1 MIKFAPKLEKGV
13 TMERSILKNIEEWC
27 VERRRKPLILM
38 GARQVGKTWLMDE
51 FARRHYPNDTVRVNF
66 MKNDALRDNF
76 EKIDLDPKTVVEIIS
91 INTGKKIVPGK
102 TLLILDEIQE
112 SPRALT
118 SLKFFNEDM
127 PELAV
132 MAAGSLLGL
141 AVDRN
146 KKRGRES
153 NGAKASF
160 PVGKVTFIDVPPMTF
175 EEFLVAIGEDVKCEA
190 LGNRKW
196 EMVNVF
202 NDTYCEFLRKYY
214 FIGGMPEA
222 VLAYSEEKDYRLVR
236 KVQKSILKAYDEDFV
251 KHSDGSLLSKIRLL
265 WGAIPSQLSK
275 ENKKFLYTALR
286 EGARAREYEVA
297 LQWLEDAGMTRI
309 VRNVAAPMMPLAAY
323 EDFSAFKLYAHDVGL
338 IAAMSEIPQQ
348 VLLEGSSI
356 FTHFKGSL
364 TEQFAL
370 QELTAYGCGA
380 HYWSPG
386 NSRAELEFLVQVGS
400 KICPIEAKAE
410 KNLRAKSLMTYIEKY
425 KPEKAVRLSTSKRM
439 SHGVLEDY
447 PLYSIHEMLMD
458 LDG

>member
-1 MIKFAPKLEKGV
+1 
-13 TMERSILKNIEEWC
+13 MERKILKDIEEWDAG
-27 VERRRKPLILM
+27 RTRKPLILM

-51 FARRHYPNDTVRVNF
+51 FANKHYPDDTVRVNF
-66 MKNDALRDNF
+66 MKNDRLRENF
-76 EKIDLDPKTVVEIIS
+76 ESIDLDPQTVVETIS

-118 SLKFFNEDM
+118 ALKFFNEDM

-132 MAAGSLLGL
+132 ISAGSLLGL
-141 AVDRN
+141 AVDRR
-146 KKRGRES
+146 KKKTKKNEID
-153 NGAKASF
+153 GAKASF

-175 EEFLVAIGEDVKCEA
+175 EEFLVAIGEDVKCEI
-190 LGNRKW
+190 LRKRNWKMGNL
-196 EMVNVF
+196 F
-202 NDTYCEFLRKYY
+202 NKTFCEYLRKYY

-222 VLAYSEEKDYRLVR
+222 ILAYREEKDFRSVR
-236 KVQKSILKAYDEDFV
+236 KAQKSILKAYEEDFV
-251 KHSDGSLLSKIRLL
+251 KHADGTLLSKIRLL
-265 WGAIPSQLSK
+265 WGTIPSQLAR

-286 EGARAREYEVA
+286 AGARAREYEVA
-297 LQWLEDAGMTRI
+297 LQWLDDAGMIRI
-309 VRNVAAPMMPLAAY
+309 VRNVTTPLLPLAAY
-323 EDFSAFKLYAHDVGL
+323 DDFGAFKLYAHDVGL

-356 FTHFKGSL
+356 FTHFKGAL
-364 TEQFAL
+364 TEQFVL

-386 NSRAELEFLVQVGS
+386 NSRAEIEFLVQVGS

-410 KNLRAKSLMTYIEKY
+410 KNLRAKSLMAYIDKF
-425 KPEKAVRLSTSKRM
+425 KPDKAIRLSTSERM

-458 LDG
+458 IA